1 MPVALVTGGGRG
13 VGRAVAEG
21 LLADGWTVGITGRDR
36 ATLARV
42 TGAIAHPGDTTDA
55 EHVRE
60 VVQAL
65 GVPDLAVLN
74 AGAFTT
80 GGPLWETE
88 PDAWW
93 RDLEVNLRGPMLFLQ
108 ALLPGMLARGHG
120 RIVVV
125 GSGFGQE
132 PIAAASAYSVS
143 KTAVERLV
151 EGVALEVEG
160 TGVVLLTASPGLVQS
175 DMSDAFPA
183 GFLLAHPEFA
193 DAPRRD
199 LALFVD
205 LMRRAAR
212 GELDGFHGRFVH
224 VTTTAARPVREQ
236 GTLRLVPYSD

>member
-21 LLADGWTVGITGRDR
+21 LLKDGWTVGITGRE
-36 ATLARV
+36 ASTLTQV
-42 TGAIAHPGDTTDA
+42 EGALAFAGDTTDPV
-55 EHVRE
+55 HVRR
-60 VVQAL
+60 VVHGL
-65 GVPDLAVLN
+65 GVADLAILN
-74 AGAFTT
+74 AGAFAT

-93 RDLEVNLRGPMLFLQ
+93 REVEVNLRGPMLFLQ
-108 ALLPGMLARGHG
+108 ALLPGMLARGSG

-132 PIAAASAYSVS
+132 PIAGASAYSVS

-151 EGVALEVEG
+151 EGAALEVEG
-160 TGVVLLTASPGLVQS
+160 TGVVLLTASPGLVQT

-183 GFLLAHPEFA
+183 GFLRAHPEFA

-199 LALFVD
+199 LALFVE
-205 LMRRAAR
+205 LMRRAGR
-212 GELDGFHGRFVH
+212 GELDAFHGRFVH
-224 VTTTAARPVREQ
+224 VTTTATEPVGDQ
-236 GTLRLVPYSD
+236 GTLRLVPYRD